1 MTLPWHSRGTSRGTR
16 GTRVT
21 RVIFPLLCSVS
32 VRLLDYLPTIRPFVE
47 VCNRFGTWNPSLEVS
62 QTIHNHT
69 PGSPGSTHD
78 LQISVTLPKSCVA
91 IHSVMELVRN
101 HLFSAV
107 LSSDF
112 SLDFSAIFILSQKTT
127 FSRHRFQASMLL
139 LEPLLTSSTILHLH
153 RSM

>member
-1 MTLPWHSRGTSRGTR
+1 MTLPWHSRGTLRGTR

-32 VRLLDYLPTIRPFVE
+32 VRLLDYLPMIRPFVE

-101 HLFSAV
+101 HLSSPV
-107 LSSDF
+107 LPVIF
-112 SLDFSAIFILSQKTT
+112 HFILSQKTT
-127 FSRHRFQASMLL
+127 FSRHRFQALMLL

>member
-32 VRLLDYLPTIRPFVE
+32 VRHLNYLPMIRPFVE

-112 SLDFSAIFILSQKTT
+112 SLYFVPKNHF
-127 FSRHRFQASMLL
+127 
-139 LEPLLTSSTILHLH
+139 LTSQVSSFNAPLRALANLLHH
-153 RSM
+153 SPSS